1 MRFGGLIGLTWQ
13 DVDFENEQIRTYRS
27 LNTLTHKFTPPK
39 HKTSNCKL
47 LHIDWQQLPRPI
59 KTFWKY
65 LFYHHLPLLFFLIII
80 LKRPVTDI
88 DSPNTGTIH
97 DMNFL
102 LKRSF
107 H

>member
-59 KTFWKY
+59 KNLLEILVLPSFTPLVFS
-65 LFYHHLPLLFFLIII
+65 YHNTKKDQLLTLIRQI
-80 LKRPVTDI
+80 LVLSMT
-88 DSPNTGTIH
+88 
-97 DMNFL
+97 
-102 LKRSF
+102 
-107 H
+107 